1 MKKVLLVLALV
12 VVAGLSADMR
22 QGLQG
27 TKESIQKVGAKVA
40 DRFNIPKYFRL
51 LKVAKADLQAC
62 AIEQCPVLHKK
73 VVSTK
78 SPALEREYQACLKA
92 RCPAQYKQ
100 YLEKRNDYVQRV
112 GAVIAGASVATAVTG
127 AAIGAR
133 VIKDRMNREEPSYS
147 YRSFEQEYY
156 TRHPEQRPTGATQ
169 FEESATYIPIQEEQP
184 RRPEFMKAEFIS
196 ETE

>member
-12 VVAGLSADMR
+12 AVSGLSADMR
-22 QGLQG
+22 QSLQG
-27 TKESIQKVGAKVA
+27 TKEGIQKVGAKVA

-51 LKVAKADLQAC
+51 LKVAKADLQDC
-62 AIEQCPVLHKK
+62 AIEQCPVLYKK
-73 VVSTK
+73 VVSIK

-133 VIKDRMNREEPSYS
+133 VIKDRMNREEEPSYS
-147 YRSFEQEYY
+147 YRSFEQEFY
-156 TRHPEQRPTGATQ
+156 TRHPEQRPT
-169 FEESATYIPIQEEQP
+169 SATEEPIIYKPIPKEEQY
-184 RRPEFMKAEFIS
+184 RRPEFMEAKIS